1 MSSIEGNNALDQSY
15 NDATGSLT
23 GGGKNDELD
32 KEAFLKLLITQFQ
45 YQDPLNPME
54 DKEFIAQLAQ
64 FSALE
69 QSMKTN
75 QNMELLLNSQ
85 AQQTSI
91 SITNYIGKEV
101 SARGFGVSKEG
112 AKTSLIQY
120 ASNEE
125 LSSCSV
131 NIMDSMGQIVRTVDL
146 GPQAPGIH
154 DFTWDGKKSDGSE
167 AADGVYT
174 IAFTGKNVKGE
185 PAFVDTSVSGR
196 VTGTSSYNG
205 EYYLR
210 LSDGR
215 SVLLSNVRE
224 VVESNEVKVEP
235 GKEIVGTDSDDYLE
249 GEEKKADTISAGA
262 GNDIILYDGYDKLVD
277 GGEGFDFIIAKGDL
291 SDNVKNVEAV
301 LRGPDAESIKSMKDL
316 EGMGISIKSGKL
328 DMTVDSWKNNWDN
341 ATKNQWSYKGDK
353 KVTIEILDTNSVSG
367 LPADGGNTPKPD
379 SSTSPDS
386 VTKNSN
392 PLVQEKTPTFSQ
404 ALADGLKNSI
414 PTTGQTLREKAS
426 SAINNY
432 MKGLIPQN

>member
-146 GPQAPGIH
+146 GPQASGIH

-224 VVESNEVKVEP
+224 VVESHEVAVEP
-235 GKEIVGTDSDDYLE
+235 GKEIVGTDGDDFLE
-249 GEEKKADTISAGA
+249 GEEKKA
-262 GNDIILYDGYDKLVD
+262 NKPV
-277 GGEGFDFIIAKGDL
+277 L
-291 SDNVKNVEAV
+291 SRA
-301 LRGPDAESIKSMKDL
+301 
-316 EGMGISIKSGKL
+316 
-328 DMTVDSWKNNWDN
+328 
-341 ATKNQWSYKGDK
+341 
-353 KVTIEILDTNSVSG
+353 SVS
-367 LPADGGNTPKPD
+367 
-379 SSTSPDS
+379 S
-386 VTKNSN
+386 
-392 PLVQEKTPTFSQ
+392 
-404 ALADGLKNSI
+404 
-414 PTTGQTLREKAS
+414 
-426 SAINNY
+426 
-432 MKGLIPQN
+432 